1 MSTVAERPA
10 AEVAAE
16 DLDHLDIGE
25 PLFEQRERIT
35 VAQYHR
41 MIELGIYDSD
51 SRVELIEGVIVAKM
65 GKNEPHMTSTDM
77 VQIVLTSFL
86 PPGFF
91 LTMGNPLTIVERDS
105 EPEPD
110 AQIFRGHPRDYRGR
124 RRTQRDAALVVEV
137 SDSSYRM
144 DRYRKWVTYAGAGV
158 RIYWIVDVNRNRL
171 EVHTD
176 PTGSGPEARYAT
188 TQVLGPDDEVGLIL
202 DDREVAR
209 FAVREILP

>member
-1 MSTVAERPA
+1 MSTVVDRPT
-10 AEVAAE
+10 AEVVAE
-16 DLDHLDIGE
+16 EADHLDVGE

-41 MIELGIYDSD
+41 MMAAGIFDEN

-65 GKNEPHMTSTDM
+65 GNNAPHMTSTDL

-91 LTMGNPLTIVERDS
+91 ISMGNPVTLVERDS

-110 AQIFRGHPRDYRGR
+110 AQIVRGHPRDYRGR

-158 RIYWIVDVNRNRL
+158 RIYWIVDVNRGRL

-188 TQVLGPDDEVGLIL
+188 TQILGPDDEVTLIL
-202 DDREVAR
+202 DDREVSR